1 MTQNKH
7 DNTVHSHGSS
17 DALDEHGH
25 IRVSNAI
32 VLNGWQW
39 IIVLALVAAAMLAAP
54 RVWRRVE
61 PLEPGPAQ
69 RQPFE
74 LSEDT
79 GHYGRLVRTQLA
91 HYPVAVVGDSV
102 VWGISVP
109 PEQALPMQVNRE
121 LGREVFANLGING
134 QHPAALRH
142 LVKHHL
148 PGIEGRPVLLHVNLQ
163 WTCEPVRDLS
173 ASPPGHEADELKIN
187 HRDQVVT
194 TWPGVRWARR
204 DMGRF
209 TIFTDPP
216 PEKIPPI
223 DDGVR
228 RIGRRTLVELDPS
241 LPGPTWTDGVPLW
254 DPEFNT
260 VAGWLLDRHVPYYD
274 WTTHLKMVYFEG
286 RSIESWMLANPEA
299 NPVGQFH
306 VRTDRWDESSPRRWF
321 FARPTEFEPDRPDTP
336 WTGRGIEIEDFPW
349 IPLEQS
355 FQWRCT
361 RHMIETLR
369 ARSGQLLVVIG
380 PYNEHLLTE
389 ASRQRYRRRLHQART
404 WIEAQGIPCVVPEVL
419 PSELYADA
427 SHPLAKGYR
436 LLAQR
441 LLADETFRRWVDGIE
456 EKDRV
461 DE

>member
-1 MTQNKH
+1 MTHDKH
-7 DNTVHSHGSS
+7 DNRVHSHGSS

-25 IRVSNAI
+25 IRVSNAV
-32 VLNGWQW
+32 VLGGRQW
-39 IIVLALVAAAMLAAP
+39 IIVLALVGVVLLGAP
-54 RVWRRVE
+54 WVWRRLE
-61 PLEPGPAQ
+61 PFEPGPAQ

-79 GHYGRLVRTQLA
+79 WHYQRLVRAQLA
-91 HYPVAVVGDSV
+91 RYPVAVVGDSV

-109 PEQALPMQVNRE
+109 PEQALPMQLNHG

-142 LVKHHL
+142 LVMHHL
-148 PGIEGRPVLLHVNLQ
+148 PGIDGRPLLLHVNLQ

-173 ASPPGHEADELKIN
+173 AQAPAYEAEQLKIN
-187 HRDQVVT
+187 HRDLVVT
-194 TWPGVRWARR
+194 TWPGSRWAER

-216 PEKIPPI
+216 PQKLPPI
-223 DDGVR
+223 DDGIR
-228 RIGRRTLVELDPS
+228 RIGKRTLVELDPT
-241 LPGPTWTDGVPLW
+241 LPGPTWTDGIPLW

-286 RSIESWMLANPEA
+286 RSIESWMLANPTA

-306 VRTDRWDESSPRRWF
+306 VPTDRWDEASSRRWF
-321 FARPTEFEPDRPDTP
+321 FVRPTEFEPDRPDTP
-336 WTGRGIEIEDFPW
+336 WTGRGIEIENFPW

-361 RHMIETLR
+361 RQTVR
-369 ARSGQLLVVIG
+369 ALHDRTDRLLVVIG
-380 PYNEHLLTE
+380 PYNEHLLTQ
-389 ASRQRYRRRLHQART
+389 ASRQRYRERLQQARD
-404 WIEAQGIPCVVPEVL
+404 WIESQGIACVVPEAL
-419 PSELYADA
+419 PSALYADA
-427 SHPLAKGYR
+427 SHPLAEGYR
-436 LLAQR
+436 LLAER
-441 LLADETFRRWVDGIE
+441 LLADETFRGWLDAVAPQP
-456 EKDRV
+456 
-461 DE
+461 